1 MYTPT
6 QTVGNQGWSNMY
18 FKLEAAFRIRIH
30 FMNRN
35 SERSMLHFSFRYG
48 PVLYTFVC
56 VGIWNEYESI
66 SAWWTSKLQMISA
79 EKKLLSPTL
88 LYSKRKENTHKYVRM
103 PQHYLFIDTLLMKH
117 NMCTGDIPAWMIILY
132 DYIACSSYF
141 QQLWN
146 CSFFI
151 STWINTENWVEEY
164 IYKINSATSKTFIL
178 SKFMEDDNKKT
189 VSAR

>member
-18 FKLEAAFRIRIH
+18 FKLEAAFCIRIH

-79 EKKLLSPTL
+79 EKNSFLQLCCIV
-88 LYSKRKENTHKYVRM
+88 KERRIRINMYVCLNII
-103 PQHYLFIDTLLMKH
+103 YLK
-117 NMCTGDIPAWMIILY
+117 ILY
-132 DYIACSSYF
+132 WWNIICVLVIYQHEWSYYTT
-141 QQLWN
+141 
-146 CSFFI
+146 I
-151 STWINTENWVEEY
+151 
-164 IYKINSATSKTFIL
+164 
-178 SKFMEDDNKKT
+178 
-189 VSAR
+189 